1 MESIQSYFVQCAT
14 ASAAAS
20 GATMASIWSRSNEGR
35 EGTEPPLKD
44 STDAKLSTS
53 EAGFHMGHPVK
64 KKNYSNIEGSTK
76 IQTNFLTRLNFFTLP
91 KL

>member
-1 MESIQSYFVQCAT
+1 
-14 ASAAAS
+14 
-20 GATMASIWSRSNEGR
+20 MASIWSRSNEGR

-64 KKNYSNIEGSTK
+64 KKNYSNIQGSTK
-76 IQTNFLTRLNFFTLP
+76 IQTNFVLKSKQILKKKNRSDFQNRLLSIVLLFVYIF
-91 KL
+91 

>member
-1 MESIQSYFVQCAT
+1 MESIQSNFVQCAT

-64 KKNYSNIEGSTK
+64 KNSCSSNIVGSTLIHLITNSVIQYSK
-76 IQTNFLTRLNFFTLP
+76 IV
-91 KL
+91 